1 MNDITKLNNCFF
13 NLKKNHWAEPAM
25 DYITGLAARLPVK
38 NEPWELWVFSFGNRA
53 GTNVEFH
60 DDIDNRVVSVEGKF
74 THRSLRRPLRCHRPR
89 DVRLFRFMITLT
101 SSFTRTRSPAR
112 LQPACHVR
120 PCSVSPGRWRGSRG
134 VRHWLTGGRI
144 HVRARAVQV
153 PGAPVPELTFAAL
166 FVGRTLGVSFLRA
179 SSSSSRVCS
188 RLPHA
193 LAFPLKLLPFF
204 NCSQRSPSLVQ
215 VTHMHLLQPL
225 FFSAQAPVTGV
236 SFSDSSRLKLLLV
249 FVF

>member
-1 MNDITKLNNCFF
+1 MMILITALFKLRVKSRIVVYDDPSVVIGLVISVCSGSW
-13 NLKKNHWAEPAM
+13 LRSRRRLRGRAALPAYSQPVM
-25 DYITGLAARLPVK
+25 WDLVLFPQDVGGAHEAYATG
-38 NEPWELWVFSFGNRA
+38 W
-53 GTNVEFH
+53 
-60 DDIDNRVVSVEGKF
+60 
-74 THRSLRRPLRCHRPR
+74 
-89 DVRLFRFMITLT
+89 
-101 SSFTRTRSPAR
+101 PADGF
-112 LQPACHVR
+112 LC
-120 PCSVSPGRWRGSRG
+120 
-134 VRHWLTGGRI
+134 
-144 HVRARAVQV
+144 ARAVQV

-236 SFSDSSRLKLLLV
+236 SFSDSSRLKQLLV
-249 FVF
+249 FDF